1 MPNEPTLL
9 VTAYLLH
16 LKTERGLAAHTLSN
30 YERELQALLQLQVL
44 ASGAKNLS
52 SIDELTIRKSVA
64 NANSQGLS
72 ARSIARR
79 LSAWRGF
86 FDWLVLQGNALKNP
100 VRLVKAPKS
109 GKRLPKALSPDA
121 AHALMTQANTS
132 DATNAVRDAA
142 MAELLYSSGLR
153 LAELISLDWQYI
165 EQANYR
171 SNSWIDLTEAQ
182 ATVTGKG
189 QKVRVVPIGSH
200 AIAAINAWLPLRA
213 SFCKSGK
220 SDQQALFLGTRGARI
235 SPRSVQHAL
244 ANLSLAAGTA
254 SKVHPHVLRHSFASH
269 VLQSSGDLRAVQ
281 ELLGHAN
288 IQTTQIYTS
297 LDFQRLAA
305 VYDAAHPRAKK
316 AKTGTKQNH
325 G

>member
-1 MPNEPTLL
+1 MTL

-30 YERELQALLQLQVL
+30 YERELQALLQLDPI
-44 ASGAKNLS
+44 ASGTKNLRT
-52 SIDELTIRKSVA
+52 IDELTIRKSVA
-64 NANSQGLS
+64 NANSQGLGP
-72 ARSIARR
+72 RSIARR

-86 FDWLVLQGNALKNP
+86 FDWLVLQGGTQKNP
-100 VRLVKAPKS
+100 VRLVKAPKP

-121 AHALMTQANTS
+121 AHSLMTQANAS
-132 DATNAVRDAA
+132 DAPNAVRDAA
-142 MAELLYSSGLR
+142 MVELLYSSGLR
-153 LAELISLDWQYI
+153 LAELISLDWQYV
-165 EQANYR
+165 EQPNYR
-171 SNSWIDLTEAQ
+171 SASWIDLAEAQ

-189 QKVRVVPIGSH
+189 QKVRVVPVGSH
-200 AIAAINAWLPLRA
+200 AIAAINAWLALRA
-213 SFCKSGK
+213 NFCNSGV
-220 SDQQALFLGTRGARI
+220 SDPQALFLGTRGARI
-235 SPRSVQHAL
+235 SPRSVQQAL

-254 SKVHPHVLRHSFASH
+254 TKVHPHVLRHSFASH

-305 VYDAAHPRAKK
+305 VYDSAHPRAKK
-316 AKTGTKQNH
+316 AKIDTKESH